1 MDHTNPQ
8 DVRRVSRIAGVTG
21 LVFIVLAFLSRN
33 PPFYSDAANTK
44 ILSWVHAHQTAL
56 YVEGQRTALMMVLM
70 AGFLGTLMWRTG
82 LRDPLRSFVWALLG
96 AGMAIDLVWSG
107 VYYGLAFAVHHHVG
121 SSGVLAL
128 ASLTE
133 QMTFTD
139 GFLWGIAVLV
149 ISVACLRTR
158 TLPAPL
164 AWLGIVTAAAKIIG
178 VGAQIALTHTTEGI
192 SGPLGTLLLMF
203 WMLAVSLSLVIR
215 PLTSRAAAD
224 AAATRR
230 ATRPSHESSL
240 DRIGP

>member
-1 MDHTNPQ
+1 MDHNNPQ
-8 DVRRVSRIAGVTG
+8 DLRRVSRIAGVTG
-21 LVFIVLAFLSRN
+21 LVFVVLAFLSRN
-33 PPFYSDAANTK
+33 PPFYSDAASTK
-44 ILSWVHAHQTAL
+44 ILSWVHDHQTAL

-107 VYYGLAFAVHHHVG
+107 VYYGLAFAVHHQVG

-149 ISVACLRTR
+149 VSIAALRTR
-158 TLPAPL
+158 TLPASL
-164 AWLGIVTAAAKIIG
+164 AWLGIVTAAAKILG

-224 AAATRR
+224 AAATQQV
-230 ATRPSHESSL
+230 TRPSHESSL